1 MDHVHLAQGSVG
13 WRAFVNMVSEI
24 SGSIKDGKAI
34 DYLSDY
40 ELFFFK
46 GLCSMQLV
54 I

>member
-1 MDHVHLAQGSVG
+1 VDQVHLAQGSVR

-40 ELFFFK
+40 KLFFLK